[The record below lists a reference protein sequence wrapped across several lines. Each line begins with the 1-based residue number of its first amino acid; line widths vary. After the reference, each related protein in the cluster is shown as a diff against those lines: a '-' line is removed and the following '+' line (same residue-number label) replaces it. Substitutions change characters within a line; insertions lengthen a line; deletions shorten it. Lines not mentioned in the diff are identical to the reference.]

1 MDADL
6 LNGAFAMNASVG
18 PRAARTVAALAA
30 AWLAW
35 GPIQARAD
43 DPGDPKQSEL
53 RTTLIVTGSAALL
66 AGVFALESKKLSPDH
81 CRFCTPNRLDGETR
95 RALVW
100 DHPANARLLSDVSA
114 NGLVPLLA
122 FADAWRAQ
130 GPTRR
135 AAEDLLVV
143 TEAAMLATAATEV
156 SKNFVARRRPEESRG
171 GTSSFWSG
179 HTAFAFSVVVAQAT
193 QDSMRD
199 DPRAPWVW
207 AIGLGAATAVGYF
220 RVAGDA
226 HWLTDVLAGAAAG
239 SLAGAAAPL
248 LNRHL
253 VGSMTIS
260 PAPGGLAL
268 RW

>member
-1 MDADL
+1 MTL
-6 LNGAFAMNASVG
+6 GF
-18 PRAARTVAALAA
+18 RAACSASALAIVS
-30 AWLAW
+30 LASI
-35 GPIQARAD
+35 PVRAHAD
-43 DPGDPKQSEL
+43 NPSDSRASEL
-53 RTTLIVTGSAALL
+53 RTTLIVTGAATAI
-66 AGVFALESKKLSPDH
+66 AGVFALESNRLSPDH
-81 CRFCTPNRLDGETR
+81 CRFCAPNRLDADSR

-100 DHPANARLLSDVSA
+100 NHPADARLLSDVAA
-114 NGLVPLLA
+114 NGVVPLLA

-156 SKNFVARRRPEESRG
+156 SKSFVARRRPEESSG

-199 DPRAPWVW
+199 DPRAAWVW

-248 LNRHL
+248 MNRHL
-253 VGSMTIS
+253 VGSVSVS